1 MNPTLDQLQ
10 EFLPFLIP
18 LIIIQLALAIFSLV
32 HVLRHPNYKF
42 GNKILWIVIV
52 LFIQFIGP
60 AVYFAIGKGD
70 EE

>member
-60 AVYFAIGKGD
+60 AVYFSIGKGD